1 MGHTHTRTHNTH
13 THTHTRVAGQVRGC
27 GAASEHPVGHV
38 LPRGQGPQ
46 IRPLLSNADTLP
58 ARRLLARF
66 VRMCMA
72 CTCIRACIC
81 ACDRCSAK
89 QIPCLHVDYW
99 LGLYVCACRV
109 HAFMRAYVRVTAAQQ
124 FRYPVCKA
132 ATGQVCT
139 HVHTVCLH
147 SCVCVCMC
155 PCIRLSM
162 YTCVCMCSTCTCML
176 PARRAVLIS

>member
-81 ACDRCSAK
+81 ACDRCSAI
-89 QIPCLHVDYW
+89 QIPCLQGGYW
-99 LGLYVCACRV
+99 SGLYACAYRVSAFVRVCMHVSVHTFVHVHVCMHVQHVHV
-109 HAFMRAYVRVTAAQQ
+109 HAPCAACCADILEHLLVT
-124 FRYPVCKA
+124 R
-132 ATGQVCT
+132 
-139 HVHTVCLH
+139 
-147 SCVCVCMC
+147 VCMLVHAC
-155 PCIRLSM
+155 AAHARA
-162 YTCVCMCSTCTCML
+162 CSL
-176 PARRAVLIS
+176 RGVLC